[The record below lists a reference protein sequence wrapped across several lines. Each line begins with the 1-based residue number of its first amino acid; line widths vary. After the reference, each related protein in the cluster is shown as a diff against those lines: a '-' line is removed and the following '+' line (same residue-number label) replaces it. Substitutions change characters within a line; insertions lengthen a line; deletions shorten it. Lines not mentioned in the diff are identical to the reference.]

1 MGHTCLNSKQIVR
14 DLLGQVGPMR
24 VRTYLLSRS
33 LTVRTSKLLRISI
46 SYL

>member
-1 MGHTCLNSKQIVR
+1 MGHTCLNSKQIVQ

-24 VRTYLLSRS
+24 VLTYLLSRL
-33 LTVRTSKLLRISI
+33 LTVRASKLLGISI